1 MSIMNIG
8 VRALLANQG
17 ALQVIS
23 HNIAN
28 VNTQGYSRQSVVL
41 QTVPGQYTGSGY
53 FGKGVDLQTIQRNYS
68 EFLTKQSTLAKSV
81 AAADLTRSDS
91 LRQLEDIFQ
100 GGEAGLGASIG
111 NMFNAFTDVV
121 SAPTDLTARS
131 VVLARADET
140 ANRFQAAATQ
150 LNDLRTGTANQLQTT
165 VTAINNLAAQ
175 IANANAGITR
185 ALGGGQSPNDLLD
198 QRDQLVRQL
207 NQYVQTTSISAD
219 DGSVGIFVAGS
230 QPLVLGITA
239 SPLTLNTS
247 TIGAGYTDPDSVNL
261 GITIGGLTREI
272 DSSMLGGG
280 ELAGLF
286 RFKQD
291 LVDADNLLGR
301 MALAIGT
308 KMNEQQA
315 LGVDLNGAAGSPL
328 FNMRP
333 IPDGYPATTNNG
345 NATVSIA
352 VQTNPSGTSAF
363 VPSDYEMIYTSATT
377 GTITRLS
384 DGVATPF
391 AAMPIQLDGL
401 VFNQSA
407 GAAVAG
413 DRILLKPFSA
423 AAGSIA
429 TAFASPKELAM
440 ANPVMANPAPSNT
453 GTLVIAGLAAQQ
465 ADPNLTQPVTLT
477 FNGNGTFNVS
487 GTGTGNPVNVPYAQG
502 QTISYNGWAL
512 TLKGNPAA
520 GDTIQVAAT
529 PASYLQL
536 NAGNAEAMLALRDGA
551 MFDGGPLIDGYAS
564 LMANIGVR
572 ALGAK
577 SASTVSTDI
586 ATNLEKDRAGVSGVN
601 LDEEAARMLQFQ
613 QAYQA
618 VGKMMQ
624 VAQNIFD
631 TLMQSLGR

>member
-17 ALQVIS
+17 ALQVIG

-53 FGKGVDLQTIQRNYS
+53 FGKGVDLQTVQRNYS

-81 AAADLTRSDS
+81 AASDLTRSDS
-91 LRQLEDIFQ
+91 LRQLENIFQ

-111 NMFNAFTDVV
+111 NLLNAFTDIV

-140 ANRFQAAATQ
+140 ANRFQAAASQ
-150 LNDLRTGTANQLQTT
+150 LTDLRIGTANQLQTT
-165 VTAINNLAAQ
+165 VTAINNLATQ
-175 IANANAGITR
+175 IANANLGITR

-207 NQYVQTTSISAD
+207 NQYVQTTSIAAD

-230 QPLVLGITA
+230 QPLVLGVTA
-239 SPLTLNTS
+239 SPLTLDTN
-247 TIGAGYTDPDSVNL
+247 TIGAGYTDPASANL
-261 GITIGGLTREI
+261 GITIGGLTRLI

-291 LVDADNLLGR
+291 MVDADNLLGR

-315 LGVDLNGAAGSPL
+315 LGVDLNGAAGTPL

-345 NATVSIA
+345 TATVAIG

-363 VPSDYEMIYTSATT
+363 VPSDYEMIYTSATA

-384 DGVATPF
+384 DGVATSF
-391 AAMPIQLDGL
+391 TAMPIQLDGL

-407 GAAVAG
+407 GVAVAG

-429 TAFASPKELAM
+429 TAFASPRELAM
-440 ANPVMANPAPSNT
+440 ANPVMASPAPSNT
-453 GTLVIAGLAAQQ
+453 GTLVVAGLTAQQ
-465 ADPNLTQPVTLT
+465 AGPNLTQPVTLT
-477 FNGNGTFNVS
+477 FNGNGTFNVT

-502 QTISYNGWAL
+502 QTITYNGWAL

-520 GDTIQVAAT
+520 TDTIQIGAT

-564 LMANIGVR
+564 LMADIGVR
-572 ALGAK
+572 SLGAK

-631 TLMQSLGR
+631 TLIQSLGR